1 MKNIVL
7 YCDQGMHELA
17 LDTIASFNRVADD
30 FVFHYFTIDFKPT
43 VDQANCVV
51 YPIEYIL
58 APHPQFIKP
67 YIFLEALKHINEF
80 IYVDCDLIAS
90 KSFDYSDYVKDIQGG
105 YPYCPR
111 LHETAWQRPNYFW
124 SHNNKRFS
132 VNEDPMMEYLNV
144 RHRTQPWVTTLMVGV
159 NSECTEFIQ
168 EWSDVMLTEKLW
180 TAPAEFN
187 TIPHGFKYY
196 FCMPD
201 ESVLNVLFWKSRITD
216 YYRTGAV
223 LEPKKLESF
232 VELESNRVINK
243 RIEAENEL
251 TDCLDSSKVYVYH
264 QLKDL
269 EFRNKIMETFLKLNI

>member
-1 MKNIVL
+1 
-7 YCDQGMHELA
+7 
-17 LDTIASFNRVADD
+17 
-30 FVFHYFTIDFKPT
+30 
-43 VDQANCVV
+43 
-51 YPIEYIL
+51 
-58 APHPQFIKP
+58 
-67 YIFLEALKHINEF
+67 
-80 IYVDCDLIAS
+80 
-90 KSFDYSDYVKDIQGG
+90 
-105 YPYCPR
+105 
-111 LHETAWQRPNYFW
+111 
-124 SHNNKRFS
+124 
-132 VNEDPMMEYLNV
+132 MMEYLNV

-159 NSECTEFIQ
+159 NSTCTEFIQ
-168 EWSDVMLTEKLW
+168 EWSDVLLTEKLW
-180 TAPAEFN
+180 TPPAEFN
-187 TIPHGFKYY
+187 TIPRGFKYY
-196 FCMPD
+196 FSMVD